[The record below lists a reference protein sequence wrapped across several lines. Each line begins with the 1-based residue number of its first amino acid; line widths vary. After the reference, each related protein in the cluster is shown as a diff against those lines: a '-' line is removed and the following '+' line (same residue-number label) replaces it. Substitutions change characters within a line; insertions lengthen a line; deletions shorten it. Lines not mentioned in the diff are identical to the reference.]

1 MKFYVL
7 YRIQEDNRAPE
18 FPRLEDYEDAGI
30 VEADTRTAAMAA
42 MGRPEDIPELER
54 KRPLRTGDILKDQ
67 MNRAFIVTP
76 NGQLALAT
84 LVEE

>member
-30 VEADTRTAAMAA
+30 VEADTRVAAMSAL
-42 MGRPEDIPELER
+42 GGPDELPEFDR

-84 LVEE
+84 LVDE